1 MVIPFSDLTRV
12 YGVCSWGGEFRP
24 RGYIKTTVK
33 PTQTQR
39 SSNGLA
45 PTAAAGRAQRSGTC
59 VAGAFC
65 FRRRHCCSDF
75 NGTECWSGSKFHH
88 CRFASSVLLL
98 CVYMT
103 RVISRTKHHTV
114 QLFRRR
120 AAQSFVS
127 FNQLLSPLV
136 LYVAYLAT
144 TFSFHVFL
152 TLISV
157 AESWTIGAVSL
168 MWMYRSP
175 VQRYNLD
182 LDDITLP

>member
-1 MVIPFSDLTRV
+1 MAYVR
-12 YGVCSWGGEFRP
+12 GVGSFDSEG
-24 RGYIKTTVK
+24 KTMVK
-33 PTQTQR
+33 PTQTRR

-45 PTAAAGRAQRSGTC
+45 PTAAAGAQRSGTC

-65 FRRRHCCSDF
+65 FGHMHCCSDF

-98 CVYMT
+98 CVYMA

-144 TFSFHVFL
+144 AFSFHVFL
-152 TLISV
+152 TLVSV

-175 VQRYNLD
+175 VQRYNCKRLN
-182 LDDITLP
+182 LNDITLS

>member
-1 MVIPFSDLTRV
+1 MFVGWGVSTARV
-12 YGVCSWGGEFRP
+12 
-24 RGYIKTTVK
+24 KTMVK
-33 PTQTQR
+33 PTQTRR

-45 PTAAAGRAQRSGTC
+45 PTAAAGAQRSGTC

-65 FRRRHCCSDF
+65 FGRMHCCSDF
-75 NGTECWSGSKFHH
+75 NGTECCSKFHH

-98 CVYMT
+98 CVYMA
-103 RVISRTKHHTV
+103 RVISRTKYHTV

-127 FNQLLSPLV
+127 FNRLRGLSPLV